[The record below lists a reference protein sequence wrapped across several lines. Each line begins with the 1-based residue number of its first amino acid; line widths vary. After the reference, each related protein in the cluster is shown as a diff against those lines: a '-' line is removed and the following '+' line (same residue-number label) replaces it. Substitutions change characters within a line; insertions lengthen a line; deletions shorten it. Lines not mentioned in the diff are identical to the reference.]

1 MRKKQIFLCFKK
13 PCAKKTPT
21 THNQV
26 TTTFTDTLLKILCI
40 LLWMLLG
47 CEWLDI

>member
-1 MRKKQIFLCFKK
+1 MRKNRFSLLQETLR
-13 PCAKKTPT
+13 KKTPT

-26 TTTFTDTLLKILCI
+26 TTTFTYTLLKISCI

>member
-1 MRKKQIFLCFKK
+1 MRKNRFSSASRNSAQ
-13 PCAKKTPT
+13 KTPT